1 MTVSSI
7 NSVLK
12 PNFSL
17 VFISKTPKSIYLPL
31 SSFSSLTSNLLKR
44 SFCYFPESGIHFNG
58 RAEVIPPISK
68 QRSIEL
74 SRANVQISENL
85 LTVAEIQIL
94 KDWLKRKDSV
104 FDETDPSK
112 ITTIFYDHPERI
124 RLYKFNYSK
133 EAKKVLMENYTK
145 LPIKLCPSWN
155 FEYDRSNFQ
164 SDVLLGLLLGKGF
177 IPVKKGSSCYS
188 FYYVEDLEEISFME
202 NIYEILFPLSLKVP
216 QIFLTKDGN
225 YTIGLRTCLDFCLEP
240 FVESFYG
247 IKESTVP
254 RVGNF
259 SYPLESL
266 NDTAR
271 ISWTKEDG
279 SIDRTEVPTFVLGK
293 SLPLDLEKWMNPRV
307 RSYFF
312 MSVGF
317 NPTPDRFRFKNYAFL
332 LKDYEKVE
340 VDFLKKVLWQNF
352 RIETDL
358 SLDSLGLFPVLH
370 VNDHSRLRLK
380 RILLHY
386 IQPSLLYKI

>member
-1 MTVSSI
+1 MD
-7 NSVLK
+7 N
-12 PNFSL
+12 
-17 VFISKTPKSIYLPL
+17 Y
-31 SSFSSLTSNLLKR
+31 
-44 SFCYFPESGIHFNG
+44 
-58 RAEVIPPISK
+58 
-68 QRSIEL
+68 
-74 SRANVQISENL
+74 
-85 LTVAEIQIL
+85 
-94 KDWLKRKDSV
+94 RK
-104 FDETDPSK
+104 F
-112 ITTIFYDHPERI
+112 
-124 RLYKFNYSK
+124 
-133 EAKKVLMENYTK
+133 
-145 LPIKLCPSWN
+145 PIKVCPSWD
-155 FEYDRSNFQ
+155 FEYDRSNLQ
-164 SDVLLGLLLGKGF
+164 NDVLLGLLLGKGF

-216 QIFLTKDGN
+216 HIFFTKDGD
-225 YTIGLRTCLDFCLEP
+225 YTIGLRTSFDYCLEP

-247 IKESTVP
+247 VKKSTVP
-254 RVGNF
+254 MVGDF

-271 ISWTKEDG
+271 ISWTTEDG
-279 SIDRTEVPTFVLGK
+279 KIERTNGNRTDVPPFVLWK

-317 NPTPDRFRFKNYAFL
+317 NPTPERFRFKNYAFL

-352 RIETDL
+352 RIETDV

-370 VNDHSRLRLK
+370 VNDQSRLRLK
-380 RILLHY
+380 RILFHY